1 MSDKRFYVY
10 IISSEGTPIYV
21 GKGTGTRCMNHMHRK
36 EMAHIAEL
44 SIRVIYMPD
53 EEAALSAEAQLIDH
67 YGIDNLL
74 NKVRGSASYSAGF
87 DYDEYVTEQRRDSA
101 IACLEHRIERCNVR
115 SPCGTHR
122 SVADCA
128 AEAEQNI
135 VLLRKIIEDAK
146 AFDLPD
152 VVHVVARCESFIRSL
167 RSTRDEADW
176 RISEIVSRVRKLFG
190 LKGESWE
197 RGLLHSVSMAVSER
211 NKESEANR
219 QKISWLSYLHIP
231 QWIWHRLPP
240 DVRISLNYSH
250 RLMRSWEW
258 STRATSPC

>member
-74 NKVRGSASYSAGF
+74 NKVRGSVSYSDGF
-87 DYDEYVTEQRRDSA
+87 DYDEYVTELRRDSA
-101 IACLEHRIERCNVR
+101 IACLEHRIERCDVR
-115 SPCGTHR
+115 PVCGRHR
-122 SVADCA
+122 SVADRA
-128 AEAEQNI
+128 QEATKNI
-135 VLLRKIIEDAK
+135 VWLRKIIDDAK

-152 VVHVVARCESFIRSL
+152 VIHVVARCESQIRIL
-167 RSTRDEADW
+167 RSIRNEADW
-176 RISEIVSRVRKLFG
+176 RIHEVVSRVRKLFG

-197 RGLLHSVSMAVSER
+197 RGLLHSVAMAVSAE
-211 NKESEANR
+211 NKESQANR
-219 QKISWLSYLHIP
+219 QMIAWLNSYQIP
-231 QWIWHRLPP
+231 QWIRQRLPN
-240 DVRISLNYSH
+240 DVRVILRYSDSLLFRGLCQS
-250 RLMRSWEW
+250 
-258 STRATSPC
+258 